1 VDKAVVDFQAAH
13 AGVRAKG
20 DKWGGLPARPMEI
33 VKYLLMAMAK
43 QKQASGQPRP
53 LYSQQ
58 ERDSIEK
65 DLGLNS
71 INVSIVEL
79 LRQLPS

>member
-1 VDKAVVDFQAAH
+1 
-13 AGVRAKG
+13 
-20 DKWGGLPARPMEI
+20 MEI
-33 VKYLLMAMAK
+33 VKYLLMTMTK
-43 QKQASGQPRP
+43 QKQARGQPCP

-71 INVSIVEL
+71 INVSNVEL